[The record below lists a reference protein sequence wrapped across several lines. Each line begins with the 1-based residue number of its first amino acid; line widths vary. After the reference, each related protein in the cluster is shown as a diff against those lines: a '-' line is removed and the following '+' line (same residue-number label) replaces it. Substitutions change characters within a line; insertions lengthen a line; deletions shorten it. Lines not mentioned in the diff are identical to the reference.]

1 MEEVCDMMNDPGKP
15 MELETILMH
24 QWAGQA
30 IPHAGLLEQRVL
42 ELESLGMSDDEE
54 MPGVPS
60 TVRQYAIASLQHTKP
75 AYFITYDDLLLA
87 HRETLE
93 TRYGLA
99 ILSVYEAML
108 LLRDND
114 MPPN

>member
-1 MEEVCDMMNDPGKP
+1 M
-15 MELETILMH
+15 MH
-24 QWAGQA
+24 QWVGQVA
-30 IPHAGLLEQRVL
+30 PHPGLLEQRVM
-42 ELESLGMSDDEE
+42 ELESLGMSDLEE

-75 AYFITYDDLLLA
+75 AYFITYDDMLLT
-87 HRETLE
+87 HREELE

-114 MPPN
+114 APPN

>member
-1 MEEVCDMMNDPGKP
+1 MMGELGKP
-15 MELETILMH
+15 IDLEMMMMH
-24 QWAGQA
+24 QWTGQA
-30 IPHAGLLEQRVL
+30 LPHAGLLEQRVL
-42 ELESLGMSDDEE
+42 ELESLGMSDAEE

-87 HRETLE
+87 HREELE

-114 MPPN
+114 TPPD

>member
-1 MEEVCDMMNDPGKP
+1 MMGDFGKSID
-15 MELETILMH
+15 LEMILMS
-24 QWAGQA
+24 QWAGQTSLH
-30 IPHAGLLEQRVL
+30 PGLLEQRVL
-42 ELESLGMSDDEE
+42 ELESLGMSDAEE

-75 AYFITYDDLLLA
+75 SYFITYDDVLLS
-87 HRETLE
+87 HREYLE

-114 MPPN
+114 APPN